1 LQRQVSCEKILG
13 FVRQYTVARLVRGQ
27 QNIPSHDL
35 EDFEIEETLQPP
47 PILDTAVSGATIAS

>member
-13 FVRQYTVARLVRGQ
+13 FVRQYIVARLVRGQ
-27 QNIPSHDL
+27 QNIPSQGL
-35 EDFEIEETLQPP
+35 KSFEIGETLQP